1 MTEQKLEKLLPC
13 PFHKLNTS
21 VDLTDNDYG
30 RWFVVCGG
38 CGASSGH
45 CKTKERAV
53 YSWNNDRAPTKKE
66 TELQAEVERLK
77 VGMAMVEPFLEE
89 ITSIGG
95 KYGYYEGAIVYD
107 ANNLKRKLKQALNQ
121 ESKP

>member
-53 YSWNNDRAPTKKE
+53 YSWNNDRASTKKE
-66 TELQAEVERLK
+66 TELQAEVARLSEALEVISGCPERW
-77 VGMAMVEPFLEE
+77 GM
-89 ITSIGG
+89 I
-95 KYGYYEGAIVYD
+95 AIE
-107 ANNLKRKLKQALNQ
+107 ALNQ
-121 ESKP
+121 ESKPCEQ

>member
-1 MTEQKLEKLLPC
+1 MTEQKLEELLPC
-13 PFHKLNTS
+13 PFHKLDTS

-30 RWFVVCGG
+30 RWFVACGG

-53 YSWNNDRAPTKKE
+53 YSWNNDRASTTRE
-66 TELQAEVERLK
+66 AELKAEVERLRDFIGTVSNLGPYPNK
-77 VGMAMVEPFLEE
+77 KLEHANQ
-89 ITSIGG
+89 ILADLRIGA
-95 KYGYYEGAIVYD
+95 KH
-107 ANNLKRKLKQALNQ
+107 ALNQ